1 MAAAPLI
8 NGVNYSWSNVT
19 WAWYTLP
26 LIGIKSI
33 TYEAKQKKELNY
45 GNGVEPISE
54 GVGNKEYSS
63 SIEIYLDEWNK
74 IIAAAPNQDPMLIPR
89 SDMQIVFGGSRVNAK
104 TDILQMVSFTND
116 PVTVK
121 QGDGSII
128 VKLDLSVAGLV
139 HKFQ

>member
-1 MAAAPLI
+1 MAAVTPLI

-45 GNGVEPISE
+45 GIGVEPVSE
-54 GVGNKEYSS
+54 GVGNKEYSA

-74 IIAAAPNQDPMLIPR
+74 IIQAAPNKDPMLIPR
-89 SDMQIVFGGSRVNAK
+89 SDMQVIFGGSRVVAK
-104 TDILQMVSFTND
+104 VDVLQQVSFMND

-128 VKLDLSVAGLV
+128 VKLDLSVAGIL
-139 HKFQ
+139 HKS